1 MTIQSC
7 VTFSGPR
14 ECERAT
20 GESGRAGGLSQDS
33 TRRMA
38 TRRARVHTT
47 FGERLST
54 ESAIRTKTLNR
65 AGLRP

>member
-20 GESGRAGGLSQDS
+20 GESGRAGGLSSRQYSSNGD
-33 TRRMA
+33 A
-38 TRRARVHTT
+38 ARARPHHSV
-47 FGERLST
+47 
-54 ESAIRTKTLNR
+54 NV
-65 AGLRP
+65 